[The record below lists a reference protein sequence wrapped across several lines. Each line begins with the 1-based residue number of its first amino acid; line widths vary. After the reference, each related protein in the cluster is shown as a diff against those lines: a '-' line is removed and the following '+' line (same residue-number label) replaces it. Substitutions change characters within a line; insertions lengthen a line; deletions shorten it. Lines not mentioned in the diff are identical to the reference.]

1 MKRIIFLLSLLCS
14 NYVIAQKMPDYGFD
28 RVRITR
34 EDRTLQFETVP
45 VKGRPVAKAEL
56 WYFWYSANQLQ
67 HTQGGYSGK
76 LLNGSYRSYYLNK
89 NLMEEGSFR
98 AGLKNGSWKIW
109 KENGVLAEETS
120 WQDGVMTG
128 PFSKYDEA
136 GELRLSG
143 RYKNGLMNGPVRST
157 GGKDS
162 LEITTWYKAGKITE
176 HKPLLKRI
184 HLFRRKRNSTQAVA
198 P

>member
-1 MKRIIFLLSLLCS
+1 M
-14 NYVIAQKMPDYGFD
+14 AQKLPDYGFD
-28 RVRITR
+28 RVRVTL
-34 EDRTLQFETVP
+34 EDRVLQFETTP
-45 VKGRPVAKAEL
+45 LKRPPVARPEL

-67 HTQGGYSGK
+67 RTQGGYSGK
-76 LLNGSYRSYYLNK
+76 LLNGSYRSYFLNK
-89 NLMEEGSFR
+89 NLMEEGFFR
-98 AGLKNGSWKIW
+98 AGLKNGIWKIW
-109 KENGVLAEETS
+109 KENGVLAEEAS
-120 WQDGVMTG
+120 WQDGIMTG

-143 RYKNGLMNGPVRST
+143 RYKNGLMNGPVHST

-162 LEITTWYKAGKITE
+162 PEITTWYKAGKITE

-184 HLFRRKRNSTQAVA
+184 HLFRRKRNSTPAVA